1 MIVTEPHYWL
11 YNVVRKHFINARV
24 DVTALR
30 SYGKLFQT
38 CTPLKVGVF
47 LCSYICICPW

>member
-11 YNVVRKHFINARV
+11 YNVVRKCFINAQV
-24 DVTALR
+24 DVTTLR

-38 CTPLKVGVF
+38 CNTPLKVKVF
-47 LCSYICICPW
+47 L